1 VAAAASQLPRAETEP
16 SPWAARLAILAVGSA
31 LLVQFIDQT
40 ALATALPTLAVA
52 FRTDPVH
59 LKLALTSYMLV
70 QAVIVP
76 ASGWAADRFG
86 ARRVFII
93 VTLVFVIGSVLCGL
107 SRSLGTFVLFRI
119 LQGAGAAMMIPLG
132 RAIVV
137 GVSPRESLVKSMILL
152 TTPAMIGPLIGPPL
166 TGFILAV
173 ASWPWVFYLNVP
185 VGLFGMIAV
194 HTFVPKIVQPH
205 PGRFDSVGFGL
216 AAVAITAAMSV
227 SETIGFALVSWKA
240 QLVAALIAAGAGAAF
255 LVHSRRAANPVLD
268 LDLFRLPT
276 FRASLIGGVFVRVA
290 VGGMPFLLPLLL
302 QIGCGWSPLQAG
314 SMMVSAALGSLMLRP
329 VAPML
334 IRGLGFRRVLA
345 GATVAYGLTCLLPVL
360 FRPDT
365 PVPFIVAVLLLYGVF
380 GAITFTALNT
390 IAYAETAPEE
400 VSRATTLYAVV
411 QQLALSL
418 GVTVAALLLQLARLG
433 GHGRLTADRFILPF
447 GAVAAIA
454 LAAIPFFLRLDPRA
468 GENISGRAVKVG

>member
-1 VAAAASQLPRAETEP
+1 M
-16 SPWAARLAILAVGSA
+16 GSA

-40 ALATALPTLAVA
+40 ALATALPTLATA
-52 FRTDPVH
+52 FKTDPVH

-93 VTLVFVIGSVLCGL
+93 VTLVFVIGSLLCGL

-119 LQGAGAAMMIPLG
+119 VQGAGAAMMIPLG

-173 ASWPWVFYLNVP
+173 ADWPWVFYLNVP
-185 VGLFGMIAV
+185 VGLLGMAAV
-194 HTFVPKIVQPH
+194 YAFVPRIIQPH

-216 AAVAITAAMSV
+216 AAVAMGGTMAV
-227 SETIGFALVSWKA
+227 TETMGFDLVSWKT
-240 QLVAALIAAGAGAAF
+240 QLGAGLIAAAAGAAF
-255 LVHSRRAANPVLD
+255 LIHSRRAPNPVLD
-268 LDLFRLPT
+268 LDLLRLPT
-276 FRASLIGGVFVRVA
+276 FRASLVGGVFVRVA

-314 SMMVSAALGSLMLRP
+314 SMMVSAAIGSLLLRP

-334 IRGLGFRRVLA
+334 IRRLGFRRVLV
-345 GATVAYGLTCLLPVL
+345 GATVAYGLTCLVPVV

-365 PVPFIVAVLLLYGVF
+365 PVPFIVAVLLMYGVT

-411 QQLALSL
+411 QQLALSF
-418 GVTVAALLLQLARLG
+418 GVTVAALLLQIARLG
-433 GHGRLTADRFILPF
+433 ANGQLTADRFILPL

-454 LAAIPFFLRLDPRA
+454 MAAVPFFLKLHPAA
-468 GENISGRAVKVG
+468 GDNISGRAARETGE

>member
-1 VAAAASQLPRAETEP
+1 
-16 SPWAARLAILAVGSA
+16 VGSA

-40 ALATALPTLAVA
+40 ALATALPTLARA
-52 FRTDPVH
+52 FKTDPVH
-59 LKLALTSYMLV
+59 LKLVLTSYMLV
-70 QAVIVP
+70 QAVVVP

-86 ARRVFII
+86 ARRVFILI
-93 VTLVFVIGSVLCGL
+93 TLVFVVGSILCGL

-119 LQGAGAAMMIPLG
+119 VQGAGAAMMIPLG

-166 TGFILAV
+166 TGFILTV

-185 VGLFGMIAV
+185 VGLFGMVAV
-194 HTFVPKIVQPH
+194 HAFVPKIIQPH

-216 AAVAITAAMSV
+216 AAVAMAAAMSV
-227 SETIGFALVSWKA
+227 TETIGFDLVSWKTQA
-240 QLVAALIAAGAGAAF
+240 GAGLIAAAAGVAF
-255 LVHSRRAANPVLD
+255 MVHSRRAANPVLD
-268 LDLFRLPT
+268 LSLFRLPT
-276 FRASLIGGVFVRVA
+276 FRASLTGGVFVRVA

-314 SMMVSAALGSLMLRP
+314 SMMVSAAVGSLLLRP
-329 VAPML
+329 AAPAL
-334 IRGLGFRRVLA
+334 IRMLGFRRVLV
-345 GATVAYGLTCLLPVL
+345 GATVAYGLICLVPVA

-365 PVPFIVAVLLLYGVF
+365 PVPFIVAVLLAYGVT

-418 GVTVAALLLQLARLG
+418 GVTIAALLLQLARLG
-433 GHGRLTADRFILPF
+433 GHGRLTADRFILPL

-454 LAAIPFFLRLDPRA
+454 MAAVPFFLKLHPTA
-468 GENISGRAVKVG
+468 GENLSGRKAAA

>member
-1 VAAAASQLPRAETEP
+1 MAPAAPELPHAETQP

-40 ALATALPTLAVA
+40 ALATALPTLAKA

-59 LKLALTSYMLV
+59 LKLALTSYMLI

-86 ARRVFII
+86 ARRVFIF
-93 VTLVFVIGSVLCGL
+93 VTFVFVIGSVLCGL

-119 LQGAGAAMMIPLG
+119 VQGAGAAMMIPLG

-152 TTPAMIGPLIGPPL
+152 TTPAMVGPLIGPPL

-173 ASWPWVFYLNVP
+173 ADWPWVFYLNVP
-185 VGLFGMIAV
+185 VGLLGMALVYAFTPRI
-194 HTFVPKIVQPH
+194 IQPH
-205 PGRFDSVGFGL
+205 PGRFDSLGFGL
-216 AAVAITAAMSV
+216 AAVAMGGAMSV
-227 SETIGFALVSWKA
+227 TETFGFGLVSWKT
-240 QLVAALIAAGAGAAF
+240 QLGAGLIAAAAGAAF
-255 LVHSRRAANPVLD
+255 LLHSRRAPNPVLD
-268 LDLFRLPT
+268 LDLLKLPT
-276 FRASLIGGVFVRVA
+276 FRASLVGGIFVRVA

-314 SMMVSAALGSLMLRP
+314 SMMVSAAVGSLLLRP

-334 IRGLGFRRVLA
+334 IRAMGFRRVLA
-345 GATVAYGLTCLLPVL
+345 GATVAYGLTCLVPVV

-365 PVPFIVAVLLLYGVF
+365 PVPFIVAVLLMYGVT

-390 IAYAETAPEE
+390 IAYAETAPEQ

-411 QQLALSL
+411 QQLALSF
-418 GVTVAALLLQLARLG
+418 GVTVAALLLQLARVG
-433 GHGRLTADRFILPF
+433 AHGQLTADRFILPL

-454 LAAIPFFLRLDPRA
+454 MAAVPFFLKLEPSA
-468 GENISGRAVKVG
+468 GENLSGRSVRAR

>member
-1 VAAAASQLPRAETEP
+1 M
-16 SPWAARLAILAVGSA
+16 AILAVGSA

-52 FRTDPVH
+52 FKTDPVH

-86 ARRVFII
+86 ARRVFMF

-107 SRSLGTFVLFRI
+107 SRSLGTFVLCRI
-119 LQGAGAAMMIPLG
+119 VQGAGAAMMIPLG

-137 GVSPRESLVKSMILL
+137 GVSPRDGLVKSMILL
-152 TTPAMIGPLIGPPL
+152 TTPAMVGPLIGPPL

-185 VGLFGMIAV
+185 VGLLGMAAV
-194 HTFVPKIVQPH
+194 HAFVPKLIQPH

-216 AAVAITAAMSV
+216 AAVAIGAAMSV
-227 SETIGFALVSWKA
+227 TETFGFSLVSWKT
-240 QLVAALIAAGAGAAF
+240 QVVAGAIAAIAGAAF
-255 LVHSRRAANPVLD
+255 LLHSRRAANPVLD
-268 LDLFRLPT
+268 LSLLDLPT
-276 FRASLIGGVFVRVA
+276 FRASLLGGVFVRVA

-314 SMMVSAALGSLMLRP
+314 GMMVSAAVGSLLLRP

-334 IRGLGFRRVLA
+334 IRALGFRSVLVW
-345 GATVAYGLTCLLPVL
+345 ATAAYALVCLVPVV

-365 PVPFIVAVLLLYGVF
+365 PVALIMFVLGMYGVT

-390 IAYAETAPEE
+390 IAYAETPPEA

-411 QQLALSL
+411 QQLALSF
-418 GVTVAALLLQLARLG
+418 GVTVVAFLLQVARLG
-433 GHGRLTADRFILPF
+433 GNGRLTAQQFILPL
-447 GAVAAIA
+447 GAVAVIA
-454 LAAIPFFLRLDPRA
+454 LMAVPIFLRMGREAGDNLTGRGHHAAELD
-468 GENISGRAVKVG
+468 

>member
-1 VAAAASQLPRAETEP
+1 M
-16 SPWAARLAILAVGSA
+16 AILAVGSA

-52 FRTDPVH
+52 FKTDPVH

-86 ARRVFII
+86 ARRVFMF

-119 LQGAGAAMMIPLG
+119 VQGAGAAMMIPLG

-137 GVSPRESLVKSMILL
+137 GVSPREGLVKSMILL
-152 TTPAMIGPLIGPPL
+152 TTPAMVGPLIGPPL

-185 VGLFGMIAV
+185 VGLFGMAAV
-194 HTFVPKIVQPH
+194 YAFVPRIKQPH
-205 PGRFDSVGFGL
+205 PGRFDSIGFGL
-216 AAVAITAAMSV
+216 AAVAIGGAMSV
-227 SETIGFALVSWKA
+227 TETFGFGLVSWKT
-240 QLVAALIAAGAGAAF
+240 QLGAALIAASAGVVF
-255 LVHSRRAANPVLD
+255 LVHSRRTANPVLD
-268 LDLFRLPT
+268 LTLLELPT
-276 FRASLIGGVFVRVA
+276 FRASLVGGIFVRVA

-314 SMMVSAALGSLMLRP
+314 SMMVSAAVGSLLLRP
-329 VAPML
+329 VAPLL
-334 IRGLGFRRVLA
+334 IRAFGFRAILA
-345 GATVAYGLTCLLPVL
+345 GATAAYALVCLIPVV
-360 FRPDT
+360 FRPET
-365 PVPFIVAVLLLYGVF
+365 PVPFIVFVLLLYGVT

-390 IAYAETAPEE
+390 IAYAETPPEA

-411 QQLALSL
+411 QQLALSF
-418 GVTVAALLLQLARLG
+418 GVTVVALLLQLARLG
-433 GHGRLTADRFILPF
+433 GGGRLRAEQFVLPLC
-447 GAVAAIA
+447 AVAAIA
-454 LAAIPFFLRLDPRA
+454 LMAVPFFLRLGKDA
-468 GENISGRAVKVG
+468 GDSISGRAHAAIEPE

>member
-1 VAAAASQLPRAETEP
+1 M
-16 SPWAARLAILAVGSA
+16 GSA

-52 FRTDPVH
+52 FKTDPVH

-86 ARRVFII
+86 ARRVFIL
-93 VTLVFVIGSVLCGL
+93 VTLVFVVGSLLCGL

-119 LQGAGAAMMIPLG
+119 VQGAGAAMMIPLG

-173 ASWPWVFYLNVP
+173 ADWSWVFYLNVP
-185 VGLFGMIAV
+185 VGLLGMAAV
-194 HTFVPKIVQPH
+194 YFFVPRIIQPH

-216 AAVAITAAMSV
+216 AAVAMGGVMAVT
-227 SETIGFALVSWKA
+227 ETIGFDLVSWKT
-240 QLVAALIAAGAGAAF
+240 QLGAGIIAAAAGAAF
-255 LVHSRRAANPVLD
+255 MAHSRRAPNPVLD
-268 LDLFRLPT
+268 LELLRLPT
-276 FRASLIGGVFVRVA
+276 FRASLVGGIFVRVA

-314 SMMVSAALGSLMLRP
+314 SMMVSAAVGSLLLRP
-329 VAPML
+329 VAPAL
-334 IRGLGFRRVLA
+334 IRRLGFRRVLV
-345 GATVAYGLTCLLPVL
+345 GATVAYGLICLVPVV

-365 PVPFIVAVLLLYGVF
+365 PVPFIVVVLLLYGVT
-380 GAITFTALNT
+380 GATTFTALNT

-411 QQLALSL
+411 QQLALSF
-418 GVTVAALLLQLARLG
+418 GVTVAALLLQIARLG
-433 GHGRLTADRFILPF
+433 SHGQLTADRFILPL

-454 LAAIPFFLRLDPRA
+454 MAAVPFFLKLHPAA
-468 GENISGRAVKVG
+468 GDNISGRAVREPSE